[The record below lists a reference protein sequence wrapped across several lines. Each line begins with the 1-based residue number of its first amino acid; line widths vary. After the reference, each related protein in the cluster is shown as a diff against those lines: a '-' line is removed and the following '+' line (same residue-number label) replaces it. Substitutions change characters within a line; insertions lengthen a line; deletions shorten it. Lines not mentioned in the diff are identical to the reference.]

1 VTPVGSA
8 KPGNPEMHA
17 GRIAFPLL
25 ERIVYGEPAAQALAA
40 EAERLNAQRVFL
52 VVSGTMNRT
61 TDEIARVRAA
71 LGARCAGVYDRVRPH
86 IQGDDVLEAA
96 EQARQV
102 GTDLIVTC
110 GGGSVTGV
118 GKMLQLC
125 LKHDVRDIDHLQRFS
140 VKVKADGTRSTPQFD
155 GPTVRQIAIPTTLS
169 GGEFNATGGYT
180 DTRLKRKFSCPH
192 PLHIPRVVILDPAA
206 TVHTPP
212 WAWLSTGLR
221 AVDHATE
228 GLCSPVSNPVSD
240 AQFTQALKLL
250 STGLKRTHAQP
261 DDLQARLDCQLA
273 VWLSVAGRQ
282 GGVEM
287 GASHAIGHVLGGA
300 CDVPHGYTSC
310 VMLPAVLRYNRE
322 VNRERQLLVA
332 EAMGH
337 PGEDAAEVM
346 QAFIRGLGLPTRLSE
361 VGVTREHYAQIAEK
375 SLHDA
380 WLHSNPRRITTA
392 GQVLE
397 ILELAA

>member
-1 VTPVGSA
+1 
-8 KPGNPEMHA
+8 M
-17 GRIAFPLL
+17 
-25 ERIVYGEPAAQALAA
+25 ERIVYGEPAAQALAT
-40 EAERLNAQRVFL
+40 EAGRLNAQRVFL

-71 LGARCAGVYDRVRPH
+71 LGERCAGIYDRVRPH

-96 EQARQV
+96 EQARQA
-102 GTDLIVTC
+102 GTDLIVTF
-110 GGGSVTGV
+110 GGGSVTGA
-118 GKMLQLC
+118 GKMVQLC
-125 LKHDVRDIDHLQRFS
+125 LKHDVRDLDHLQRFA
-140 VKVKADGTRSTPQFD
+140 VRVQPDGKRSAPQFE

-180 DTRLKRKFSCPH
+180 DSRLKRKFSCPH

-206 TVHTPP
+206 TVHTPS

-228 GLCSPVSNPVSD
+228 GLCSPLSNPISD

-250 STGLKRTHAQP
+250 SAGLQRTHAQP
-261 DDLQARLDCQLA
+261 DDLEARLNCQLA
-273 VWLSVAGRQ
+273 VWLAVAGRQ
-282 GGVEM
+282 SGVQM

-322 VNRERQLLVA
+322 VNHERQQRVA

-337 PGEDAAEVM
+337 PGADAAEVM
-346 QAFIRGLGLPTRLSE
+346 QAFISGLGLPTRLSE

-375 SLHDA
+375 ALHDA
-380 WLHSNPRRITTA
+380 WLHTNPRRITSSE
-392 GQVLE
+392 QVLE